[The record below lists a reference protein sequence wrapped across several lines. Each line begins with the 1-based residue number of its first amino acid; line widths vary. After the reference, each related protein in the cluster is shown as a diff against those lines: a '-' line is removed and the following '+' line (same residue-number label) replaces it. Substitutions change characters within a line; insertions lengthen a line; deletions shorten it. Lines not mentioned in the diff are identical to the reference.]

1 MKLNNEHYTQEFLD
15 HLDYIIEHLREFD
28 TPHSYIE
35 TKWFDETVIINLTN
49 TLEMRNTIY
58 EKLNNW
64 RTKRRN
70 IGLHQTI

>member
-35 TKWFDETVIINLTN
+35 TEWFDETVIINLTN

-64 RTKRRN
+64 WIKRRHTD
-70 IGLHQTI
+70 LHKII